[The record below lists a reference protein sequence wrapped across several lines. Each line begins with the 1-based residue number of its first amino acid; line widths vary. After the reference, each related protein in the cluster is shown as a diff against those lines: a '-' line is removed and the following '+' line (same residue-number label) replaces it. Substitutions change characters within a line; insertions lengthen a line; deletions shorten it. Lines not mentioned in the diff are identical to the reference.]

1 MVLTQRNP
9 STPAAGLYQAIAQI
23 QPSRILGIAGA
34 ITLNTAALMLLMVPV
49 SAPMPSQLIDDQKKP
64 IIWIEPKRIITE
76 EKPIVVPV
84 EISVKITPSQ
94 TTKTTKTTQ
103 TIAQEQTTV
112 PDGTEYALPNDTVQ
126 TTDPGPPTTPSPDPL
141 PSTRLEYASA
151 PAPTY
156 PRDMLLDGKEGTV
169 VLKVLVDVD
178 GKPLSVEIERSSG
191 HRKLDDAARRQVLRK
206 WMFRPAIR
214 DGQAVQ
220 VYGIVPVSFSLS
232 LQ

>member
-1 MVLTQRNP
+1 MVLSQRH
-9 STPAAGLYQAIAQI
+9 SHAHAAGLQQAISRI
-23 QPSRILGIAGA
+23 EPVRILGIAGA
-34 ITLNTAALMLLMVPV
+34 IALNVTALMLLLVPV
-49 SAPMPSQLIDDQKKP
+49 SAPAPIVDTETTIVDIFERPKP
-64 IIWIEPKRIITE
+64 PPPPPIEEIPVVAPTAIRNTTPTTVTPPIEPVM
-76 EKPIVVPV
+76 PNQDVIVADGDVY
-84 EISVKITPSQ
+84 TPP
-94 TTKTTKTTQ
+94 TQ
-103 TIAQEQTTV
+103 TGPTLDI
-112 PDGTEYALPNDTVQ
+112 
-126 TTDPGPPTTPSPDPL
+126 GPPGTPDPL

-156 PRDMLLDGKEGTV
+156 PREALLGGIEGTV

-191 HRKLDDAARRQVLRK
+191 NRRLDDAARRQVLRK

-220 VYGIVPVSFSLS
+220 VYGIVPVNFSLS

>member
-1 MVLTQRNP
+1 MVLSQRHP
-9 STPAAGLYQAIAQI
+9 HAHAAGLQQAI
-23 QPSRILGIAGA
+23 SRIEPTRIFGYAGA
-34 ITLNTAALMLLMVPV
+34 IALNAAAFMLLMVPV
-49 SAPMPSQLIDDQKKP
+49 SAPIQIVEEEDPPVIFV
-64 IIWIEPKRIITE
+64 E
-76 EKPIVVPV
+76 EKIKPPVIPPIEVPV
-84 EISVKITPSQ
+84 IHPTTTHTAMPTPIHPPVPQ
-94 TTKTTKTTQ
+94 PAYDQ
-103 TIAQEQTTV
+103 DVIV
-112 PDGTEYALPNDTVQ
+112 PDGTDYVPPTLADPMPDLGPTLPN
-126 TTDPGPPTTPSPDPL
+126 PDPL

-156 PRDMLLDGKEGTV
+156 PREALLNGIQGTV

-191 HRKLDDAARRQVLRK
+191 NRRLDDAARRQVLRK

-220 VYGIVPVSFSLS
+220 VYGIVPVNFTLS

>member
-1 MVLTQRNP
+1 MVLTQRHP
-9 STPAAGLYQAIAQI
+9 HAHAAGLHRAIARI
-23 QPSRILGIAGA
+23 QPSRIFGMAGA
-34 ITLNTAALMLLMVPV
+34 IALNVAAFMLLLVPV
-49 SAPMPSQLIDDQKKP
+49 SAPMPSRLVDEEKKP
-64 IIWIEPKRIITE
+64 IIWIEPKPVVIEE
-76 EKPIVVPV
+76 EKPLVVPV
-84 EISVKITPSQ
+84 ERTLETKPRQRTTTTSQ
-94 TTKTTKTTQ
+94 TV
-103 TIAQEQTTV
+103 AHEEAAV
-112 PDGTEYALPNDTVQ
+112 PDGTEYTPPTNTEP
-126 TTDPGPPTTPSPDPL
+126 TTDLGPPTPPTPDPM

-156 PRDMLLDGKEGTV
+156 PRDMLLDGREGTV
-169 VLKVLVDVD
+169 VLRVLVDVD

-191 HRKLDDAARRQVLRK
+191 YRKLDDAARRQMLRK

>member
-1 MVLTQRNP
+1 MVLSQRHP
-9 STPAAGLYQAIAQI
+9 HAHAAALQQAI
-23 QPSRILGIAGA
+23 SRIEPVRIFGYAGA
-34 ITLNTAALMLLMVPV
+34 IALNVTALMLLMVPV
-49 SAPMPSQLIDDQKKP
+49 SAPMPSVEAKEEPWYITVPPKP
-64 IIWIEPKRIITE
+64 
-76 EKPIVVPV
+76 KPVDPTPV
-84 EISVKITPSQ
+84 EVIKPQPIRDPAPKPLSPPVQQHVVQQDVI
-94 TTKTTKTTQ
+94 
-103 TIAQEQTTV
+103 V
-112 PDGTEYALPNDTVQ
+112 PDGTEYVPPTNTDAKPDFGPALP
-126 TTDPGPPTTPSPDPL
+126 TDPDPL

-156 PRDMLLDGKEGTV
+156 PREALLGGIQGTV

-191 HRKLDDAARRQVLRK
+191 NRKLDDAARRQVLRK

-220 VYGIVPVSFSLS
+220 VYGIVPVNFSLS

>member
-1 MVLTQRNP
+1 MVLSQRHP
-9 STPAAGLYQAIAQI
+9 HAHAAGLQQAISRI
-23 QPSRILGIAGA
+23 EPVRILGIAGA
-34 ITLNTAALMLLMVPV
+34 IALNVAALMLLMVPV
-49 SAPMPSQLIDDQKKP
+49 SAPMQIAPPDKETIYIHDPPKP
-64 IIWIEPKRIITE
+64 KPAEPE
-76 EKPIVVPV
+76 PVPIVKP
-84 EISVKITPSQ
+84 
-94 TTKTTKTTQ
+94 Q
-103 TIAQEQTTV
+103 TIRATVPTLSNPPKPQPMPDQEVIV
-112 PDGTEYALPNDTVQ
+112 PDGTDYVPPTRTDPMPDIGQTLPN
-126 TTDPGPPTTPSPDPL
+126 PDPL

-156 PRDMLLDGKEGTV
+156 PREALLNGIQGTV

-191 HRKLDDAARRQVLRK
+191 NRRLDDAARRQVLRK

-220 VYGIVPVSFSLS
+220 VYGIVPVNFTLS

>member
-1 MVLTQRNP
+1 
-9 STPAAGLYQAIAQI
+9 
-23 QPSRILGIAGA
+23 
-34 ITLNTAALMLLMVPV
+34 MLLLVPV
-49 SAPMPSQLIDDQKKP
+49 SAPIAIAPPDDNTTIVPIDPPKP
-64 IIWIEPKRIITE
+64 KPPEPEVVQIRQPQPRTD
-76 EKPIVVPV
+76 VPV
-84 EISVKITPSQ
+84 R
-94 TTKTTKTTQ
+94 
-103 TIAQEQTTV
+103 IAQPTPQPITQDPVIV
-112 PDGTEYALPNDTVQ
+112 PDGSDYIEPALTQPTPDLGPALPVD
-126 TTDPGPPTTPSPDPL
+126 PDPL

-156 PRDMLLDGKEGTV
+156 PREALLDGFEGTV

-214 DGQAVQ
+214 NGRAVQ
-220 VYGIVPVSFSLS
+220 VYGIVPVNFSLS

>member
-1 MVLTQRNP
+1 MVLSQRHP
-9 STPAAGLYQAIAQI
+9 HAHAAGLQQALSRIE
-23 QPSRILGIAGA
+23 PVRILGIAGA
-34 ITLNTAALMLLMVPV
+34 IALNAAALMLLMVPV
-49 SAPMPSQLIDDQKKP
+49 SAPMQIAPPDKETIFITDPPKP
-64 IIWIEPKRIITE
+64 KPPEPE
-76 EKPIVVPV
+76 PVPIVKP
-84 EISVKITPSQ
+84 
-94 TTKTTKTTQ
+94 Q
-103 TIAQEQTTV
+103 TIRATAPTLSNPPKPQPVPDQDVIV
-112 PDGTEYALPNDTVQ
+112 PDGTEYVPPTHADPMPDLGPTLPN
-126 TTDPGPPTTPSPDPL
+126 PDPL

-156 PRDMLLDGKEGTV
+156 PREALLNGIQGTV

-191 HRKLDDAARRQVLRK
+191 NRRLDDAARRQVLRK

-220 VYGIVPVSFSLS
+220 VYGIVPVNFSLS